1 MKMCSF
7 GTILR
12 LYSVKDHDIF
22 YLVIGLFSSIFKKK
36 NKGDDGIKM
45 VKIDPLCTHA
55 KTILFGQKINMI
67 CIFFVTKG
75 LVLVG
80 IFKKTRQ
87 INSSLAFL
95 ANFF

>member
-1 MKMCSF
+1 
-7 GTILR
+7 
-12 LYSVKDHDIF
+12 
-22 YLVIGLFSSIFKKK
+22 
-36 NKGDDGIKM
+36 M

-95 ANFF
+95 ANVF